1 MLAVM
6 AVPNFP
12 NGLRKIVKLAV
23 KNVVKMI
30 IAKSRKHAQTN
41 QEKNVLHGPNRDIA
55 KLYKDWRKIVKSLA
69 ENVKETEVLMI
80 ILEVV
85 NVVTNPGSA
94 LALNMYQRYACI
106 QK

>member
-41 QEKNVLHGPNRDIA
+41 QEKNVLHGPKMDIA
-55 KLYKDWRKIVKSLA
+55 KL
-69 ENVKETEVLMI
+69 
-80 ILEVV
+80 
-85 NVVTNPGSA
+85 
-94 LALNMYQRYACI
+94 
-106 QK
+106 